1 MEFNLLFIL
10 NSILFGIGLAMDAF
24 SVSLANG
31 LNGPKITLS
40 SVVRIAG
47 TFGVFQTAMPL
58 LGWLCVHTIA
68 EIFQSFQRFIPWIAL
83 ALLLYLGVTMIV
95 EGMRGQEENKE
106 SLHGRELILQGV
118 ATSIDA
124 LSVGFTIAEYSFPF
138 ALVESVII
146 GVVTFGICVIGLF
159 LGKKIGTKVSGKAT
173 VVGGIIL
180 ILIGLE
186 IFARGVFA

>member
-95 EGMRGQEENKE
+95 EGMRGQEENRE

-146 GVVTFGICVIGLF
+146 GVVTFGICVVGLF

-186 IFARGVFA
+186 IFARGVFV

>member
-47 TFGVFQTAMPL
+47 TVGVFQTAMPL

-186 IFARGVFA
+186 IFVRGVFA